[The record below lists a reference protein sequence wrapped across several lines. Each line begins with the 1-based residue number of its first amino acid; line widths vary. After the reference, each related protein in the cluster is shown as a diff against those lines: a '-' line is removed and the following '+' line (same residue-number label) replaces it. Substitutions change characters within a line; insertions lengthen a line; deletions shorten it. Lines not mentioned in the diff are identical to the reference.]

1 MVRRGEF
8 VFITGPSGSGKSTL
22 LRLLYAAE
30 QVDAGRILFMGRDVG
45 RLGARSIP
53 FLRRNVGV
61 VFQDFKLVP
70 NWTVLQNVV
79 LPLEVLGIPQ
89 RLMRRRVGE
98 ALERV
103 GLGGRGA
110 DRAECLSG
118 GEQQRTAIARALANN
133 PKLIFADEP
142 TGNVDSETSTQ
153 ILELFNELKEEMDT
167 SYLLCSHDPVV
178 GEFTDRTL
186 EIRDGILIGE
196 HLEDIDLTDL
206 DSSRFLVIDNQ
217 NRITLPE
224 KALTQFHGTVLYTWE
239 IAQEGLLLKPLAKTD
254 RKVEQKI
261 SFDLTGKVDYLN

>member
-1 MVRRGEF
+1 MAVVQQRKAGQGQTEDRDFQGTCLTRAVSKSCSVTSVPATSVVMDPGGQSGPFRPALRVGNRFDPVAADRPIVVFEDAHKAYRADAPVLKGFCLEVRRGEF

-61 VFQDFKLVP
+61 VFQDFKLVQ

-103 GLGGRGA
+103 GLGGGGA

-118 GEQQRTAIARALANN
+118 G
-133 PKLIFADEP
+133 
-142 TGNVDSETSTQ
+142 
-153 ILELFNELKEEMDT
+153 
-167 SYLLCSHDPVV
+167 
-178 GEFTDRTL
+178 
-186 EIRDGILIGE
+186 
-196 HLEDIDLTDL
+196 
-206 DSSRFLVIDNQ
+206 
-217 NRITLPE
+217 
-224 KALTQFHGTVLYTWE
+224 
-239 IAQEGLLLKPLAKTD
+239 
-254 RKVEQKI
+254 
-261 SFDLTGKVDYLN
+261 